1 MKNYF
6 ESKETVLPFNK
17 EQIMILG
24 NHGEIKY
31 RRCPKCNRELNHIE
45 YQKEAIEYGKI
56 CYIPDDDMKISD
68 IELVMTS
75 VEWKDGS
82 IEDIYSCPYCDTL
95 LTTDID
101 EAKEFMLIKETGPQL
116 AKVFE
121 DVIKNTFGE
130 RK

>member
-1 MKNYF
+1 
-6 ESKETVLPFNK
+6 
-17 EQIMILG
+17 MILG

-31 RRCPKCNRELNHIE
+31 RRCPKCNKELNHIE
-45 YQKEAIEYGKI
+45 YQKDALEYGCI
-56 CYIPDDDMKISD
+56 YHIHCDNMKIED
-68 IELVMTS
+68 VELCSLET
-75 VEWKDGS
+75 EWKDGS
-82 IEDIYSCPYCDTL
+82 TGDIYSCPYCDTL